1 MTGGPAAGGGGAG
14 AADGVVVLAATNRP
28 DALDAA
34 LRRPG
39 RFDRELEVGV
49 PSPADRADILRCR
62 HLRTTL
68 PQPASPDSVGGWCA
82 TGVCNSN
89 G

>member
-1 MTGGPAAGGGGAG
+1 MIGGPAAGGGGAG

-49 PSPADRADILRCR
+49 PSPADRADILRC
-62 HLRTTL
+62 
-68 PQPASPDSVGGWCA
+68 QP
-82 TGVCNSN
+82 
-89 G
+89 